1 MSLRVAEFARRG
13 PSLGLIL
20 AAGLILRLL
29 WLVYAQPVPF
39 SDYAQY
45 RELAVGL
52 LDHGAFGHPEP
63 HTFRLPAYPAFLAL
77 AMLVSRADLWLGAV
91 NALASALACGLLF
104 LLARRLGAGEGA
116 ARAAAGLAAL
126 NPAFVLYAPVL
137 ASENLFAPL
146 MLLVLGWP
154 WEAPG
159 PGRPPAAEG
168 SPGPWRPACSTG
180 WPALTRGEALFYL
193 PLVAAVLAWRGG
205 GGCGGGL
212 WPWRSSAWRRGSW
225 PGPGACATWRWP
237 ERGRTSTS
245 SGMTF
250 YEGQSPSLRLRGDYA
265 NPPFAGL
272 TWPQRQALAYRLAFA
287 YLREHPGH
295 VLDHALRGTLGL
307 YQPSL
312 MPVRAGVARPHDS
325 TASGPWW
332 AQAYAVAGYLALLVL
347 AGLGFWRWRSWPR
360 PALVMALAVIGL
372 NWLGYACALLGHD
385 RYRFLPE
392 FSCAWRPASGWPPG
406 QPGKPRAEL
415 IPAGLR
421 PASDVLGRRQAGH
434 AALAHGLGHLPGRA
448 GEVAGGVDPGQIGAL
463 LWSVLTN
470 WRLAGSSSTPRP
482 LASSMAPLAPS
493 SMKTPATA
501 RREPSSSSRPST
513 LSAPRMRLTRRPG
526 WRMTALSPSRAA
538 RAGATVRHW

>member
-146 MLLVLGWP
+146 MLLVLWLALGGSRTR
-154 WEAPG
+154 ETPG
-159 PGRPPAAEG
+159 GGGLPGALAAG
-168 SPGPWRPACSTG
+168 LLYGVAS
-180 WPALTRGEALFYL
+180 LTRGEALFYL

-205 GGCGGGL
+205 GG
-212 WPWRSSAWRRGSW
+212 WRRRLMALAVFGLAA
-225 PGPGACATWRWP
+225 GLLAGAWGLRNLAMA
-237 ERGRTSTS
+237 GAGAGLSTS

-250 YEGQSPSLRLRGDYA
+250 YEGHNPHHYGYRGDYA

-372 NWLGYACALLGHD
+372 NWLGYAVLYWGMS

-392 FSCAWRPASGWPPG
+392 FFLCLAAGIWLAARPAR
-406 QPGKPRAEL
+406 KTT
-415 IPAGLR
+415 
-421 PASDVLGRRQAGH
+421 GR
-434 AALAHGLGHLPGRA
+434 
-448 GEVAGGVDPGQIGAL
+448 
-463 LWSVLTN
+463 S
-470 WRLAGSSSTPRP
+470 
-482 LASSMAPLAPS
+482 
-493 SMKTPATA
+493 
-501 RREPSSSSRPST
+501 
-513 LSAPRMRLTRRPG
+513 
-526 WRMTALSPSRAA
+526 
-538 RAGATVRHW
+538 